1 MTSTRLWPSAVLVKT
16 KTKLWVPGAQSR
28 GLIKPGLSHC
38 YGWTIRKVMGGVDGA
53 KVKKKISPENY
64 QQKKYI
70 PADLGQKKICPR
82 RICAGKPDYYRS
94 TMK

>member
-53 KVKKKISPENY
+53 KVKKKFPRKIIN
-64 QQKKYI
+64 KKNI
-70 PADLGQKKICPR
+70 FL
-82 RICAGKPDYYRS
+82 RI
-94 TMK
+94 

>member
-28 GLIKPGLSHC
+28 GLIKPGLGHC

-53 KVKKKISPENY
+53 KVKKKFPRKIIN
-64 QQKKYI
+64 KKNI
-70 PADLGQKKICPR
+70 FL
-82 RICAGKPDYYRS
+82 RI
-94 TMK
+94 